1 MEAEN
6 TPINPPVTG
15 SSRIN
20 VSKAERAISIAGAA
34 LLLTSGVKDIK
45 KHPVTAFIKALAGG
59 YLLYRGAS
67 GHCPIREAIV
77 KQVVVRQQPKPLLI
91 QEALTVNRP
100 RNEVYRYWRQLSNLP
115 LFMKHLE
122 EVRVEDDRYS
132 HWKLRLPADAGTIE
146 WKAEI
151 TDDQPDEQ
159 LAWRSVEG
167 SDIDT
172 AGEIIFQDAPGDR
185 GTEIHATIY
194 YRAPAGDIGKAA
206 ARLFRKAFE
215 IQVRQDL
222 RRFKQMLETGETSTI
237 EGQPAAREHTAMYL
251 NP

>member
-1 MEAEN
+1 MDAEN
-6 TPINPPVTG
+6 TPLTPPATG
-15 SSRIN
+15 SNRIYLG
-20 VSKAERAISIAGAA
+20 KAERAISLAGAA

-45 KHPVTAFIKALAGG
+45 KHPFTAFIKAVAGG

-67 GHCPIREAIV
+67 GHCPIREAIGKRMAE
-77 KQVVVRQQPKPLLI
+77 KQPEPLLI

-100 RNEVYRYWRQLSNLP
+100 RTEVYNYWRQLSNLP

-122 EVRVEDDRYS
+122 EVRVEDEQHS
-132 HWKLRLPADAGTIE
+132 HWKLRLPADAGTVE
-146 WKAEI
+146 WQAEI
-151 TDDQPDEQ
+151 VEDKPGELLT
-159 LAWRSVEG
+159 WNSVEG

-172 AGEIIFQDAPGDR
+172 AGVIAFSDAPGDR
-185 GTEIHATIY
+185 GTEVHATIY
-194 YRAPAGDIGKAA
+194 YRAPGGNIGKVAA
-206 ARLFRKAFE
+206 KLFQKAFE

-237 EGQPAAREHTAMYL
+237 EGQSAAREHTAMYL